1 MHEVNMKQAELKKVV
16 KFVVSDTV
24 CVYELKAVREFVKLV
39 KSDVVRVLNATCAIL
54 KEEGIKRRF
63 YISEYVDA
71 DITFYDE
78 FGAVVMAK
86 TYGYDNDDKLHEYV
100 IYTTVNRDLSMRDT
114 ALVSVDGTDYCIG
127 QYSL

>member
-1 MHEVNMKQAELKKVV
+1 MKQAELKKVV

-39 KSDVVRVLNATCAIL
+39 KSDVVRVLSKTCAML
-54 KEEGIKRRF
+54 KEEGINRRF

-78 FGAVVMAK
+78 FGAVIMVK
-86 TYGYDNDDKLHEYV
+86 TYGYDYDKKLHEYI
-100 IYTTVNRDLSMRDT
+100 IYTTVNRDLSIRDT
-114 ALVSVDGTDYCIG
+114 ALVSVDGNEYCIG

>member
-1 MHEVNMKQAELKKVV
+1 MKQAELKKVV
-16 KFVVSDTV
+16 KYTISDTV

-39 KSDVVRVLNATCAIL
+39 KSDVVRVLGKTCAVL
-54 KEEGIKRRF
+54 KEEGINRRF

-78 FGAVVMAK
+78 FGAVVMVK
-86 TYGYDNDDKLHEYV
+86 TYGYDYGNKMHEYI

-114 ALVSVDGTDYCIG
+114 ALVSVDGTEYCIG

>member
-1 MHEVNMKQAELKKVV
+1 MKQAELKKVV
-16 KFVVSDTV
+16 KYTINDTV

-39 KSDVVRVLNATCAIL
+39 KSDVVRVLNETCAML
-54 KEEGIKRRF
+54 NEEGINRRF

-78 FGAVVMAK
+78 FGAVVMVK
-86 TYGYDNDDKLHEYV
+86 TYGYDYDKKLHEY
-100 IYTTVNRDLSMRDT
+100 IICTIVNNDLSMRDT
-114 ALVSVDGTDYCIG
+114 ALVSVDGTEYCIG